1 MNAYE
6 TQFRS
11 CDTECLFLPFFLR
24 CSQVLVLELHT
35 ENSASLYTVKPLCS
49 DMHLNKKEVA
59 SVHYFHSLVC
69 FKVCARNGL
78 WNVLLCFLVKAPGG
92 DISS

>member
-6 TQFRS
+6 MQFRS

-35 ENSASLYTVKPLCS
+35 ENSASLYTVKPLS
-49 DMHLNKKEVA
+49 
-59 SVHYFHSLVC
+59 
-69 FKVCARNGL
+69 
-78 WNVLLCFLVKAPGG
+78 WQ
-92 DISS
+92 